1 MRTRIAAAMTAL
13 ALLLFPLGA
22 FMIVSRCFDLTMARE
37 RERALSEE
45 TAIAR
50 AVAMEIGDGGM
61 DTLYA
66 VAFGAQR
73 RYGSESLRVALVYR
87 GSVMA
92 GAQVAYD
99 DGLEQLLQT
108 TGRATL
114 LSRTTRTLYIAHRLT
129 GDLTLLLSSDVSRVY
144 ALRRELALW
153 AGMLSL
159 TGVLLSAVLSV
170 VVSGWLARPYR
181 LLAQQRQELIDALA
195 HEMRTPLTAILGGVR
210 LLERAS
216 LPKEQRASL
225 LASAAHAA

>member
-159 TGVLLSAVLSV
+159 TGVLLSAVLF
-170 VVSGWLARPYR
+170 A
-181 LLAQQRQELIDALA
+181 
-195 HEMRTPLTAILGGVR
+195 
-210 LLERAS
+210 
-216 LPKEQRASL
+216 
-225 LASAAHAA
+225 